1 MLVWPSD
8 HSSALCL
15 LSQHWPKAAAK
26 AVKASIKRDLMVGY
40 MSYIFLGLF
49 TEHFGHIWA
58 CRLDRRGGG
67 EDDLAKILLIR
78 LLFYMKNN
86 T

>member
-1 MLVWPSD
+1 
-8 HSSALCL
+8 
-15 LSQHWPKAAAK
+15 
-26 AVKASIKRDLMVGY
+26 MVGY

-67 EDDLAKILLIR
+67 EDDLAKILLMR
-78 LLFYMKNN
+78 QEAVSLYEK
-86 T
+86 